1 MLVNTF
7 RPAPSSKLNR
17 GQVKTFQG
25 LESTQLPG
33 RGLVRRNDNSHSVTV
48 QEGVQGLVA
57 SCLPRRPGG
66 LLERPRGKQWR
77 VGAGGTHSGGNFHG
91 RKWPTSDWS
100 LEESKKAVG
109 KDRHDLTKTGRKTLP
124 PPPRDFPQPYWRGKL
139 FSFGFDLA
147 PFHSP
152 ARACD
157 LGRNQHSRVHLGL
170 QLYH

>member
-124 PPPRDFPQPYWRGKL
+124 PPPP
-139 FSFGFDLA
+139 
-147 PFHSP
+147 
-152 ARACD
+152 
-157 LGRNQHSRVHLGL
+157 
-170 QLYH
+170 